1 MDEVKYAVTPADEAA
16 IEMAA
21 QLLIAADVASRATII
36 AGAITSLLPDSAC
49 LVHRYQ
55 PENESAPWT
64 IVGIAG
70 ECRSTRC
77 STRGT
82 GCLRCRSRFRRRR
95 RYMTSTHLSR
105 EDYAHFNASRSVG
118 ALAYCLWSTTGN

>member
-36 AGAITSLLPDSAC
+36 AATITSQLPDSAC
-49 LVHRYQ
+49 LVHRYE

-64 IVGIAG
+64 ILAVAG
-70 ECRSTRC
+70 EVSLR
-77 STRGT
+77 RGAAR
-82 GCLRCRSRFRRRR
+82 G
-95 RYMTSTHLSR
+95 
-105 EDYAHFNASRSVG
+105 E
-118 ALAYCLWSTTGN
+118 LAV